1 MAAFITFQPSD
12 FFNVINYTGTSASHA
27 VTGVGFQ
34 PAFTWNKSTSNVLY
48 HYAFDTAR
56 GATEGIFPNGTDT
69 EAISAEYLKSWE
81 SDGFT
86 LGSNTSLNGTGK
98 DFISWNWKGGTTSGI
113 ATNGSTTIT
122 PTGYS
127 FNQTSGFSTIAYTG
141 NATSG
146 AKLAHGL
153 GKTPTMI
160 FLKNLGTANDW
171 VCYQK
176 SVKATDPEDWVM
188 RTNNTSATVDDA
200 AMWNDTQ
207 PDDVNITLGNSANTN
222 GSANNYIAYCF
233 APIQGHSI
241 FGRYYGNANV
251 DGPFIQT
258 NFRPKFI
265 VLKRLDGTTGWVMIN
280 NPPNTENL
288 DVDTPMLYLDSTAIQ
303 ATVSYIKV
311 DFLSNGFKLRDSSAV
326 FNTNGSQNV
335 YWAFSEFPFV
345 SSNSKAG
352 TAR

>member
-241 FGRYYGNANV
+241 FGRYYGNATDN
-251 DGPFIQT
+251 GPFIQT
-258 NFRPKFI
+258 NFRPKFVI
-265 VLKRLDGTTGWVMIN
+265 LKRLDGTTSWKIFANPNYTIN
-280 NPPNTENL
+280 TGADADAMDVNTGAARA
-288 DVDTPMLYLDSTAIQ
+288 SFGKI
-303 ATVSYIKV
+303 
-311 DFLSNGFKLRDSSAV
+311 DFVSNGFKIRDSDSI

-335 YWAFSEFPFV
+335 YWAFAEFPFV